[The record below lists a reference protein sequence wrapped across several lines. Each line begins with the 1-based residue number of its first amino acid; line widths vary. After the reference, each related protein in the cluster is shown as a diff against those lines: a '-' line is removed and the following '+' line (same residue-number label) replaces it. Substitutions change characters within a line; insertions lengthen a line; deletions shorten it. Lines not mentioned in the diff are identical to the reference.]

1 MKYKIEIEKNGVEN
15 EVYKKQTDVPLFLL
29 LRALEKC
36 EIKSF
41 KISLD

>member
-1 MKYKIEIEKNGVEN
+1 MKFKIEIEKNGAEN

-29 LRALEKC
+29 LRALEKSV
-36 EIKSF
+36 IKSF

>member
-1 MKYKIEIEKNGVEN
+1 MKYKIEIEKNGAEN
-15 EVYKKQTDVPLFLL
+15 EVYKKQTEVPLFLL

-41 KISLD
+41 TISLD